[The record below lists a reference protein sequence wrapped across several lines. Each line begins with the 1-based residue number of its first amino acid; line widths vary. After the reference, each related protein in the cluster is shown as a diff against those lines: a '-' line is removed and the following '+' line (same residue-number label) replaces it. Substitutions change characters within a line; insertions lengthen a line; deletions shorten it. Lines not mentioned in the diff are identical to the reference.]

1 MTEKKKFK
9 IPPKKIDSSDC
20 VVHVGQHIQD
30 GKVVNKGEPYKVHEG
45 EYIEIIP
52 IVTMGESIA
61 LLNVANLTDDS
72 TDANKSFEA
81 ICLSLSNKIVD
92 WNWTDI
98 TGELLDKPYKNPEV
112 FKNLNTEELMYL
124 VTISTGE
131 TSSEQKN
138 ESKDSLNTPS
148 AEALN
153 NLPSR

>member
-52 IVTMGESIA
+52 IITMGESIA

-72 TDANKSFEA
+72 KNADKSFEA
-81 ICLSLSNKIVD
+81 ICVSLSNKIVD
-92 WNWTDI
+92 WNWTDM

-124 VTISTGE
+124 VTVSTGE
-131 TSSEQKN
+131 TPSEQKN
-138 ESKDSLNTPS
+138 ESNDSLNTPL
-148 AEALN
+148 AEVQN